1 MMIRRASTI
10 WAACAIACA
19 AGCSASG
26 WRASEQYERW
36 TLYSRAGEHID
47 PAPYR
52 AAFEP
57 AFRAV
62 EDTLGPFKKRVDV
75 YASSGDPASARGDG
89 TSGTGGDDRIR
100 EVADDS
106 VREIPGIG
114 PARVRAFHSRDSGL
128 FSTPSGIFVSAPEPG
143 TAAHELVH
151 ARFAEDE
158 LDLPLWLEEGIACF
172 IGDGILYG
180 DRWVVDGLSCWP
192 LYELGQ
198 QRVPDDELARLVRL
212 HARDDVDA
220 RTNVMVHFTGWAI
233 VFDLFRESGR
243 LDVGAWR
250 ARYAK
255 GIDVAEA
262 RAHLDHTLAPDTALE
277 WLKRLDDP
285 RPEVRL
291 AAAKGVWKLRS
302 VPVVSRLLDALRTE
316 QDPTVDVGL
325 AINALAAAGEMRLPP
340 SLNRRMWSLAGP
352 AIRRA
357 KLDDPAEQAATVQLS
372 RSFWSGGQSSQPPL
386 QALRRFWAE

>member
-1 MMIRRASTI
+1 MAGGRAITI
-10 WAACAIACA
+10 ATALTLSL
-19 AGCSASG
+19 AGCATSG
-26 WRASEQYERW
+26 WHASERYDRW
-36 TLYSRAGEHID
+36 TLYTHTGEQVD
-47 PAPYR
+47 PAAYR
-52 AAFEP
+52 AAFDP
-57 AFRAV
+57 AFRVV
-62 EDTLGPFKKRVDV
+62 EDALGPFTKHVAV
-75 YASSGDPASARGDG
+75 YASASAPSERSTGDEH
-89 TSGTGGDDRIR
+89 GTGDERIR
-100 EVADDS
+100 EIGDDS
-106 VREIPGIG
+106 AHEIPGIG
-114 PARVRAFHSRDSGL
+114 PARIRAFHSRDSGL
-128 FSTPSGIFVSAPEPG
+128 FSTPSGIFVSAPEAG

-151 ARFAEDE
+151 ARFAEEE
-158 LDLPLWLEEGIACF
+158 LDLPLWLEEGVACLV
-172 IGDGILYG
+172 GDGILYDG
-180 DRWVVDGLSCWP
+180 RWVVDGLACWP

-198 QRVPDDELARLVRL
+198 QHVTDDELARLVRL

-233 VFDLFRESGR
+233 VFDLFRESGK
-243 LDVGAWR
+243 LDVAAWR
-250 ARYAK
+250 ARYAH
-255 GIDVAEA
+255 GIDASEA
-262 RAHLDHTLAPDTALE
+262 RARLDRTLAPDTALE

-302 VPVVSRLLDALRTE
+302 VPVVSRLLEALRNE
-316 QDPTVDVGL
+316 QDPTVQVGF

-372 RSFWSGGQSSQPPL
+372 RSFWIGGQSAQPPL